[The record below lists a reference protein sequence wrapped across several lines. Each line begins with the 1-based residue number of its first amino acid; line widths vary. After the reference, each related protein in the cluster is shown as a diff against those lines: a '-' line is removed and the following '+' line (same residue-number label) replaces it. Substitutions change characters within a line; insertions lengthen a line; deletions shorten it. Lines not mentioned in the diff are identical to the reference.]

1 MKCTAIVFC
10 CAMLLFTLPTDAAE
24 QPAPENDPAARLP
37 LEELQLFAQVFEQ
50 IRNAYVE
57 EIDDRTLLEK
67 AITGM
72 LGELDPHSGFLQE
85 ESYEELQEQTTGE
98 FGGLGIE
105 VGMQDGFVKV
115 VSPIDDTPAQ
125 RAGVQPGDLII
136 KLDDEAVQGMS
147 LEEAIVKMR
156 GPKGSAITL
165 TIAREGV
172 DAPLVIKL
180 VRDVIKVESV
190 RSRMLEEGFGYVRI
204 AQFQVNTGTDF
215 IKNLQTLKGD
225 SSGLKGVVL
234 DLRNNPGGLLP
245 SSIEVADALLDGGLI
260 VYTQGR
266 IPSSNARFSATPG
279 DELQGVPVVVL
290 INSGTASASE
300 IVAGALQDHQRAVVM
315 GSTSFGKGSV
325 QNVLPLQDGRAIK
338 LTTARYYTP
347 GGRSIQAE
355 GIEPDIRV
363 ARAEIRVIEGLGGIK
378 ESDLSGHLSN
388 GGTDRGNVPEA
399 PGKAIDVTD
408 NQLYEA
414 LNLLK
419 GIAILEKNRFALP

>member
-1 MKCTAIVFC
+1 MNYATRIFC
-10 CAMLLFTLPTDAAE
+10 FATLLFTALAFAAE
-24 QPAPENDPAARLP
+24 QPAVDVETGARLP

-57 EIDDRTLLEK
+57 EIDDKTLLEK

-72 LGELDPHSGFLQE
+72 LSELDPHSGFLQE
-85 ESYEELQEQTTGE
+85 ESYEQLQEQTTGE

-115 VSPIDDTPAQ
+115 VSPIDGTPAQ

-156 GPKGSAITL
+156 GPKGSAIAL

-190 RSRMLEEGFGYVRI
+190 RSRTLENGFGYVRI
-204 AQFQVNTGTDF
+204 AQFQVDTGTEF
-215 IKNLQTLKGD
+215 VKHLQKLKGD
-225 SSGLKGVVL
+225 APPLKGVVL

-245 SSIEVADALLDGGLI
+245 SSIDVADALLDQGLI

-266 IPSSNARFSATPG
+266 IPSSNSRFSATPG
-279 DELQGVPVVVL
+279 DELAGVPLVVL
-290 INSGTASASE
+290 INGGTASASE
-300 IVAGALQDHQRAVVM
+300 IVAGALQDQHRAVIM

-347 GGRSIQAE
+347 GGRSIQAA

-363 ARAEIRVIEGLGGIK
+363 ARAEIRVIEGLSGIK

-388 GGTDRGNVPEA
+388 GNATEGDVAGDQDKTT
-399 PGKAIDVTD
+399 DVTD

-419 GIAILEKNRFALP
+419 GMVILGKK

>member
-1 MKCTAIVFC
+1 MNYAVRIFYTFILLLTALAV
-10 CAMLLFTLPTDAAE
+10 AAE
-24 QPAPENDPAARLP
+24 EPVERKDDARLP
-37 LEELQLFAQVFEQ
+37 LAELQLFAQVFEQ

-57 EIDDRTLLEK
+57 EIDDKTLLEK

-72 LGELDPHSGFLQE
+72 LGELDPHSGFLQQE
-85 ESYEELQEQTTGE
+85 NYEELQEQTTGE

-125 RAGVQPGDLII
+125 RAGIQPGDLII
-136 KLDDEAVQGMS
+136 KIDDEAVQGMS
-147 LEEAIVKMR
+147 LEQAIVKMR
-156 GPKGSAITL
+156 GPKDSTIAL

-172 DAPLVIKL
+172 DVPLVFKL

-190 RSRMLEEGFGYVRI
+190 RSRVLEDGFGYLRI
-204 AQFQVNTGTDF
+204 AQFQVDTGTEF
-215 IKNLQTLKGD
+215 VRHINKLKSD
-225 SSGLKGVVL
+225 VPALKGVVL

-245 SSIEVADALLDGGLI
+245 SSIAVADALLDQGLI

-266 IPSSNARFSATPG
+266 IPSSNTRFSATPG
-279 DELQGVPVVVL
+279 DDLDGVPLVVL
-290 INSGTASASE
+290 INGGTASASE
-300 IVAGALQDHQRAVVM
+300 IVAGALQDNQRAVIM

-325 QNVLPLQDGRAIK
+325 QNVLPLTDGRAIK

-355 GIEPDIRV
+355 GIQPDIPV
-363 ARAEIRVIEGLGGIK
+363 ARAEIRVLEGMGGIK
-378 ESDLSGHLSN
+378 ESDLSGHLTN
-388 GGTDRGNVPEA
+388 GSSTAGEGQNTAEKSA
-399 PGKAIDVTD
+399 DVTD

-419 GIAILEKNRFALP
+419 GIVILGKK

>member
-1 MKCTAIVFC
+1 MNYATRIFC
-10 CAMLLFTLPTDAAE
+10 STTLLFTALAFAAE
-24 QPAPENDPAARLP
+24 QPTVDAETDARLP

-57 EIDDRTLLEK
+57 EIDDKTLLEK

-115 VSPIDDTPAQ
+115 ISPIDDTPAQ

-136 KLDDEAVQGMS
+136 KLDDETVQGMS

-156 GPKGSAITL
+156 GPKGAAITL

-190 RSRMLEEGFGYVRI
+190 RSRALENGFGYVRI
-204 AQFQVNTGTDF
+204 AQFQVDTGSEF
-215 IKNLQTLKGD
+215 VKHLHKLKTETPK
-225 SSGLKGVVL
+225 LKGVVL

-245 SSIEVADALLDGGLI
+245 SSIDVADALLDKGLI

-266 IPSSNARFSATPG
+266 IPSSNSRFSATPG
-279 DELQGVPVVVL
+279 DELENIPLVVL
-290 INSGTASASE
+290 INGGTASASE
-300 IVAGALQDHQRAVVM
+300 IVAGALQDNHRAVIM

-347 GGRSIQAE
+347 SGRSIQAE

-363 ARAEIRVIEGLGGIK
+363 VRAEIRVIEGLSGIK

-388 GGTDRGNVPEA
+388 GNA
-399 PGKAIDVTD
+399 GKGDVVGDAEKTTDVTD

-419 GIAILEKNRFALP
+419 GIVILGKK